1 MRIAVFFISLF
12 FVQMSL
18 ANTEV
23 REFSANDLDKLR
35 VKNSSGSVKVVA
47 TDRNQIKVTSEKI
60 DFGDHCKLDMRT
72 NSGELSVE
80 VSGEGWFINK
90 GCEVNLTFFVPKSTS
105 IKIQSG
111 SGALSIVGTKGD
123 VDVRGGSGSIAI
135 NAEVKNLDAR
145 TGSGAVQILGQVEK
159 ANVRTGSGAVV
170 VQGLTGTTDVR
181 TGSGAVSLIYG
192 KAPEKGKLSVKTG
205 SGSTSILMPSDTK
218 LVSDFKTGSGSIL
231 NELSD
236 TEGAAFALSVRSG
249 SGSVKVK
256 KL

>member
-1 MRIAVFFISLF
+1 MRLALLIISLF
-12 FVQMSL
+12 FFQLSF
-18 ANTEV
+18 ANIEV
-23 REFSANDLDKLR
+23 REFAEDLTKLR

-47 TDRNQIKVTSEKI
+47 TDKSQIKMTSEKI
-60 DFGDHCKLDMRT
+60 EFGDHCKIEMQP
-72 NSGELSVE
+72 SGGELSVE

-90 GCEVNLTFFVPKSTS
+90 GCEVNLTFFVPKTIS
-105 IKIQSG
+105 IKIHSG
-111 SGALSIVGTKGD
+111 SGAMSIVGTKGD

-145 TGSGAVQILGQVEK
+145 TGSGAVQILGNIEK

-205 SGSTSILMPSDTK
+205 SGSTSILMPSNTK

-231 NELSD
+231 NEISD
-236 TEGAAFALSVRSG
+236 TKDAPFALSVRSG
-249 SGSVKVK
+249 SGSVNVK